1 MLSAADRVKAVEARS
16 TSLRRELGLR
26 DLVLTQILYV
36 VGSSWVGA
44 AAKLGSDS
52 LVFWLLA
59 AATYYLPQAAVVI
72 FLSRVMPI
80 EGGLYQWT
88 AAAFGEF
95 AGFLVAWNLWAYAI
109 LLLAS
114 FGVVVATNLSYLIA
128 AIDPSFAAT
137 PSYTMAVSLT
147 VVGLITLVA
156 IWGLRVGK
164 WVQNVGGAGQFVTF
178 GALILVPFVAISR
191 GSLGAGAYHPLHAT
205 MPAISLL
212 SVNIFSKMA
221 LGAFSGFEYV
231 AILAGECRN
240 PGRLIGRSVMIAVPI
255 IVLMFVL
262 GTGSV
267 IALVPVGRLD
277 LVSPI
282 PQALS
287 TGLNGLSL
295 ARLVVPAL
303 VLTLVLRQVGN
314 STLVF
319 AGTARLPM
327 VAGWD
332 GLLPAWFTRL
342 SPRFRTPVNSIL
354 VVGAVTIAFTVAGQ
368 LGVGLQEAYQLL
380 DNAAGIFYAFAYIA
394 LFAIPI
400 WGAARLPERPR
411 MWLRAASVVG
421 FSVSVL
427 YSVISI
433 FPIVDV
439 ASWLEFSLKIVAV
452 LVGANVIGLAL
463 YAAARKKT
471 AAGGGL
477 GAAE

>member
-1 MLSAADRVKAVEARS
+1 MLSAADRVRAVEARS

-59 AATYYLPQAAVVI
+59 AAFYYLPQAGVVI

-109 LLLAS
+109 LLLAT
-114 FGVVVATNLSYLIA
+114 FGVVVATNLSYLIV

-137 PSYTMAVSLT
+137 PVYTMVVSLI
-147 VVGLITLVA
+147 VVMLITLVA

-164 WVQNVGGAGQFVTF
+164 WVQNVGGAGQFITF
-178 GALILVPFVAISR
+178 GALVLVPFIAMSR
-191 GSLGAGAYHPLHAT
+191 GKLAEFHPLHAT

-262 GTGSV
+262 GTGTV
-267 IALVPVGRLD
+267 IALVPVSRID

-287 TGLNGLSL
+287 TGLQGLSV
-295 ARLVVPAL
+295 ARLVVPVL
-303 VLTLVLRQVGN
+303 VLTLVLRQIGN

-342 SPRFRTPVNSIL
+342 NPRFRTPVNSIL
-354 VVGAVTIAFTVAGQ
+354 VVGAVTIAFTIAGQ

-400 WGAARLPERPR
+400 WAAARLPERPPL
-411 MWLRAASVVG
+411 WLRVASVAG
-421 FSVSVL
+421 FSVSIL
-427 YSVISI
+427 YAVISI

-463 YAAARKKT
+463 YAAARRKT

-477 GAAE
+477 GSAG

>member
-1 MLSAADRVKAVEARS
+1 MPTEGRQAALDRVREVEQRS
-16 TSLRRELGLR
+16 TAFRRELGLG
-26 DLVLTQILYV
+26 DLVLTQVLYV

-44 AAKLGSDS
+44 AAKVGSDS
-52 LVFWLLA
+52 LMFWLLA
-59 AATYYLPQAAVVI
+59 AALYYLPQAAVVI

-95 AGFLVAWNLWAYAI
+95 SGFVVAWNLWAYAI
-109 LLLAS
+109 LLIAG

-128 AIDPSFAAT
+128 SVHPAFSVT
-137 PSYTMAVSLT
+137 PTYTMLVSLGVVIGIT
-147 VVGLITLVA
+147 VVA

-164 WVQNVGGAGQFVTF
+164 WVQNAGGAGQFLTF
-178 GALILVPFVAISR
+178 GALILVPFMAMRR
-191 GSLGAGAYHPLHAT
+191 GSLEAYHPLRAT
-205 MPAISLL
+205 IPAVSLL
-212 SVNIFSKMA
+212 SLNIFGKMA

-231 AILAGECRN
+231 AILAGECRD
-240 PGRLIGRSVMIAVPI
+240 PARLIGRSVLVAVPI
-255 IVLMFVL
+255 ILLMFVL

-267 IALVPVGRLD
+267 IALVPTSRLD

-282 PQALS
+282 PQAL
-287 TGLNGLSL
+287 TAGLQGLSV
-295 ARLVVPAL
+295 ARFVVPVL
-303 VLTLVLRQVGN
+303 VLTLVLRQIGN

-342 SPRFRTPVNSIL
+342 NPRSRTPVNSIL
-354 VVGAVTIAFTVAGQ
+354 VVGGVTIAFTIAGQ

-400 WGAARLPERPR
+400 WAAHRLPERPPR
-411 MWLRAASVVG
+411 WLRLASVAG

-427 YSVISI
+427 YSVLSI
-433 FPIVDV
+433 FPIVEV
-439 ASWLEFSLKIVAV
+439 TSWVSFGLKIASV
-452 LVGANVIGLAL
+452 LVGANVLGLVL
-463 YAAARKKT
+463 YAVARRRGFS
-471 AAGGGL
+471 AP
-477 GAAE
+477 